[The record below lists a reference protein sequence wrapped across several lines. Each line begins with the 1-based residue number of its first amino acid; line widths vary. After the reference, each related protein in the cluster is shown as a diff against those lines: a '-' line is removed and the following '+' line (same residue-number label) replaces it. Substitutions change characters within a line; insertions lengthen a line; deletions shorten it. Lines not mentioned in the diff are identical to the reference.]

1 MKNRSILFKESYGKE
16 KVSKIINSIK
26 IKNIYFNYEKKE
38 NIIENLSLEI
48 NANKITSIV
57 GKSGSGKSTISDIL
71 IGLQDIKKGEIF
83 FDDKKLD
90 DLDLNFLREKI
101 SLVPQEPILFY
112 DTIKN
117 NLTWSKTD
125 ASENDIIDSLKLAN
139 AYDFVMKLPK
149 KLETVVGERG
159 TELSGGE
166 RQRIVLAR
174 AFLRNPTLLIL
185 DEATS
190 GLDKISENKIKES
203 ILSIS
208 KNTTILIIAHKSPL
222 IEASNYIYVL
232 RDKKIAE
239 EGTYNKLKENPNSA
253 FNLINY

>member
-1 MKNRSILFKESYGKE
+1 M
-16 KVSKIINSIK
+16 
-26 IKNIYFNYEKKE
+26 
-38 NIIENLSLEI
+38 
-48 NANKITSIV
+48 
-57 GKSGSGKSTISDIL
+57 
-71 IGLQDIKKGEIF
+71 
-83 FDDKKLD
+83 
-90 DLDLNFLREKI
+90 
-101 SLVPQEPILFY
+101 
-112 DTIKN
+112 
-117 NLTWSKTD
+117 
-125 ASENDIIDSLKLAN
+125 
-139 AYDFVMKLPK
+139 
-149 KLETVVGERG
+149 
-159 TELSGGE
+159 SGGE

-239 EGTYNKLKENPNSA
+239 EGSYNKLKENPNSA

>member
-1 MKNRSILFKESYGKE
+1 
-16 KVSKIINSIK
+16 
-26 IKNIYFNYEKKE
+26 
-38 NIIENLSLEI
+38 
-48 NANKITSIV
+48 
-57 GKSGSGKSTISDIL
+57 
-71 IGLQDIKKGEIF
+71 
-83 FDDKKLD
+83 
-90 DLDLNFLREKI
+90 
-101 SLVPQEPILFY
+101 
-112 DTIKN
+112 
-117 NLTWSKTD
+117 
-125 ASENDIIDSLKLAN
+125 
-139 AYDFVMKLPK
+139 MKLPK

-232 RDKKIAE
+232 
-239 EGTYNKLKENPNSA
+239 G
-253 FNLINY
+253 

>member
-1 MKNRSILFKESYGKE
+1 M
-16 KVSKIINSIK
+16 
-26 IKNIYFNYEKKE
+26 
-38 NIIENLSLEI
+38 
-48 NANKITSIV
+48 
-57 GKSGSGKSTISDIL
+57 
-71 IGLQDIKKGEIF
+71 
-83 FDDKKLD
+83 
-90 DLDLNFLREKI
+90 
-101 SLVPQEPILFY
+101 
-112 DTIKN
+112 
-117 NLTWSKTD
+117 TWSKTD
-125 ASENDIIDSLKLAN
+125 ASENDIMNSLKLAN

>member
-1 MKNRSILFKESYGKE
+1 MCNE
-16 KVSKIINSIK
+16 VVPII
-26 IKNIYFNYEKKE
+26 
-38 NIIENLSLEI
+38 
-48 NANKITSIV
+48 T
-57 GKSGSGKSTISDIL
+57 
-71 IGLQDIKKGEIF
+71 
-83 FDDKKLD
+83 DD
-90 DLDLNFLREKI
+90 NFLREKI

-190 GLDKISENKIKES
+190 GLDKISENKAWFGAFAFGEGDPYAGGRHWLHPGHDLVFRTYVGKTRDFLDKEHVKHRESTQKNSS
-203 ILSIS
+203 IQSPESLEHPKIQQPETNLMPKPLENALPS
-208 KNTTILIIAHKSPL
+208 KSDEDNSDDRLQNLDEKEKSNT
-222 IEASNYIYVL
+222 
-232 RDKKIAE
+232 DKNGSLFDRLFK
-239 EGTYNKLKENPNSA
+239 NKKK
-253 FNLINY
+253 

>member
-1 MKNRSILFKESYGKE
+1 M
-16 KVSKIINSIK
+16 
-26 IKNIYFNYEKKE
+26 
-38 NIIENLSLEI
+38 
-48 NANKITSIV
+48 
-57 GKSGSGKSTISDIL
+57 
-71 IGLQDIKKGEIF
+71 
-83 FDDKKLD
+83 
-90 DLDLNFLREKI
+90 
-101 SLVPQEPILFY
+101 
-112 DTIKN
+112 
-117 NLTWSKTD
+117 TWSKTD

-239 EGTYNKLKENPNSA
+239 EGSYNKLKEHPNSA

>member
-1 MKNRSILFKESYGKE
+1 M
-16 KVSKIINSIK
+16 
-26 IKNIYFNYEKKE
+26 
-38 NIIENLSLEI
+38 
-48 NANKITSIV
+48 
-57 GKSGSGKSTISDIL
+57 
-71 IGLQDIKKGEIF
+71 
-83 FDDKKLD
+83 
-90 DLDLNFLREKI
+90 
-101 SLVPQEPILFY
+101 
-112 DTIKN
+112 
-117 NLTWSKTD
+117 TWSKTD

-232 RDKKIAE
+232 RDKKIMKRE
-239 EGTYNKLKENPNSA
+239 
-253 FNLINY
+253 LIIS